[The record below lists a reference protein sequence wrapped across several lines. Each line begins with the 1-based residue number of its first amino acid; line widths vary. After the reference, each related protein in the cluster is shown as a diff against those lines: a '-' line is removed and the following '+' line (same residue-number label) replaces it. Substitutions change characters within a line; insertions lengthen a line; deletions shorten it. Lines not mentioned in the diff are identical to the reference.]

1 LKRRKN
7 IEVRKLN
14 KKMLEIFQNMLMLLL
29 GKQFENVENS
39 LSIHLKTE
47 KNSILKS
54 KNLRKLEKT

>member
-1 LKRRKN
+1 
-7 IEVRKLN
+7 
-14 KKMLEIFQNMLMLLL
+14 MLEIFQNMLMLLL

-54 KNLRKLEKT
+54 RKYQRIFVKNLRKLEKTTQGKM

>member
-1 LKRRKN
+1 MLK
-7 IEVRKLN
+7 IL
-14 KKMLEIFQNMLMLLL
+14 QNMVMLLL

>member
-1 LKRRKN
+1 MDRQTDRQTLKRRKN

-47 KNSILKS
+47 KIVF
-54 KNLRKLEKT
+54 